1 MRIISKFHDY
11 YDSVQRQG
19 MDKDVVY
26 VREKKISLIK
36 DTSRVADRGV
46 PHVGTVHLRYL
57 GFCGQIYRVYIVK
70 ATGITYITYDFEDFK
85 EVSMRFGLTA
95 KYDFGRSKWWPG
107 RFQEFR
113 DENTDY
119 LLELFHQHQ
128 VPIFLIE
135 PSEIRHKNT
144 LILNPNLKDLDF
156 QTVKDTYTTYQDIYQ
171 YVAGVLNS
179 PENKMVKIS
188 DKDKISKHGFD
199 KHSFR
204 KLPTKKGKA

>member
-26 VREKKISLIK
+26 VRQKKEILIK
-36 DTSRVADRGV
+36 CDSRVCDRGIART
-46 PHVGTVHLRYL
+46 GTVRLKYL
-57 GFCGQIYRVYIVK
+57 GFCGQIYRIYVIETVGYSH
-70 ATGITYITYDFEDFK
+70 ITYDYEEFK
-85 EVSMRFGLTA
+85 EVSLGLGVTN

-119 LLELFHQHQ
+119 LLELFHKHQ
-128 VPIFLIE
+128 VPLFLLE
-135 PSEIRHKNT
+135 PSQVREKQMLT
-144 LILNPNLKDLDF
+144 LNPVLKEYDF
-156 QTVKDTYTTYQDIYQ
+156 QTVKDTYTAYQDIYQ
-171 YVAGVLNS
+171 YVSGVLNS

-188 DKDKISKHGFD
+188 DQDKIAKHGFD

-204 KLPTKKGKA
+204 KLPTKGKG